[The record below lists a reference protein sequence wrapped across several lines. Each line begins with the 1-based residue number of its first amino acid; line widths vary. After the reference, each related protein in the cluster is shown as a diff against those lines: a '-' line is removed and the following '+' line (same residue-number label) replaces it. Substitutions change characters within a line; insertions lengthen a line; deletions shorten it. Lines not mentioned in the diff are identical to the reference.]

1 MTNNIT
7 TKEIYSLEQTL
18 VLEGSVTIKEI
29 QKLCDVHAAI
39 FEGSIS
45 DIHGLSDYT
54 KSEGHPIEIFLNENR
69 RIERLMKEEIK
80 PYLFNASKQAHLMLR
95 IGLDRLAEIDKHYKR
110 KENLFFPGLERKG
123 ITTPPQVMWGVDDEI
138 RADLKAVIKL
148 VNSRDYEVNS
158 ASEKIVAVIERVEDM
173 IFKEDNILLP
183 LLIENL
189 SHFDWILVDSAQDE
203 IGYFL
208 ETPKVRWTKKEEQ
221 LEKPAI
227 KAGEIPFDAGVL
239 SFLEANQIL
248 NTIPFDMTFVDKD
261 GYVKY
266 FTQGPE
272 RLFERPKTVLKRHVT
287 MCHPP
292 ESVATVKKIVSS
304 FESGEKDKEEF
315 WIQLRDKFI
324 LISYFAI
331 RDPENNYLGTL
342 EVTQNIKPLR
352 ELEGEKRILRDK
364 D

>member
-1 MTNNIT
+1 
-7 TKEIYSLEQTL
+7 
-18 VLEGSVTIKEI
+18 
-29 QKLCDVHAAI
+29 
-39 FEGSIS
+39 
-45 DIHGLSDYT
+45 
-54 KSEGHPIEIFLNENR
+54 
-69 RIERLMKEEIK
+69 
-80 PYLFNASKQAHLMLR
+80 
-95 IGLDRLAEIDKHYKR
+95 
-110 KENLFFPGLERKG
+110 
-123 ITTPPQVMWGVDDEI
+123 
-138 RADLKAVIKL
+138 
-148 VNSRDYEVNS
+148 
-158 ASEKIVAVIERVEDM
+158 M

-272 RLFERPKTVLKRHVT
+272 RLFERPKTVLKKTRYNV
-287 MCHPP
+287 P
-292 ESVATVKKIVSS
+292 SSWVSS
-304 FESGEKDKEEF
+304 NRKKDRFKLWVGEKDKEEF

-352 ELEGEKRILRDK
+352 EFRREKRILRGK